1 MSAEI
6 KPIKEYKVFED
17 IMSFLYT
24 KDIASSS
31 GNSKYQTRDLTA
43 VSNTRKNYACDIKQ
57 FFRIIK
63 EKEIEYLSEND
74 LVITK
79 SDLAGYI
86 KHLQSKGL
94 VNKSIK
100 RKLASLRM
108 LYKYLSHDYNE
119 FIDLSVFDSVGK
131 LKTVEKNWGRTNKEE
146 ADLIAED
153 MYINER
159 QKPLHKKLCVKAAA
173 RTSFRL
179 SALLVLRWI
188 DFELDPTTGHYVVSV
203 LDKGSKVVST
213 GINKS
218 FYEELLE
225 LRDEDAVDT
234 DYVFKGLSEQSLR
247 HSLKRSKERLG
258 IPPERDLK
266 FHSFKGVGI
275 DYVYEHTGHDI
286 LAAREQGNHSSVA
299 TTERYMSKR
308 KDISKAAGVIMDEDI
323 EIDILYEAKKED
335 FISFFETVEPS
346 ILNKFI
352 KFQSESKE
360 K

>member
-1 MSAEI
+1 
-6 KPIKEYKVFED
+6 
-17 IMSFLYT
+17 
-24 KDIASSS
+24 
-31 GNSKYQTRDLTA
+31 
-43 VSNTRKNYACDIKQ
+43 
-57 FFRIIK
+57 
-63 EKEIEYLSEND
+63 
-74 LVITK
+74 
-79 SDLAGYI
+79 
-86 KHLQSKGL
+86 
-94 VNKSIK
+94 
-100 RKLASLRM
+100 M
-108 LYKYLSHDYNE
+108 LYKYLNHDYKE

-159 QKPLHKKLCVKAAA
+159 QNHYTKTVCEGRA

-225 LRDEDAVDT
+225 LRDENAVDT

-286 LAAREQGNHSSVA
+286 LVAREQGNHSSVA

-308 KDISKAAGVIMDEDI
+308 KDISKVAGVIMDEDI
-323 EIDILYEAKKED
+323 EIDILYEAKKK
-335 FISFFETVEPS
+335 
-346 ILNKFI
+346 ILFL
-352 KFQSESKE
+352 F
-360 K
+360 